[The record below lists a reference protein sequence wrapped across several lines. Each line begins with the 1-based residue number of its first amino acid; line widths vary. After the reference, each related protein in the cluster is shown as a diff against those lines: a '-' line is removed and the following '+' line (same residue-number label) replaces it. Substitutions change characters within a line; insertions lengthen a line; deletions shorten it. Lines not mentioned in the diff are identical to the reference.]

1 MSSAEEYYGRAV
13 ALVSAIR
20 DDADIL
26 AEVAAKA
33 TEAIR
38 AGHRVYANVTTGHM
52 PTSELVN
59 EREGNP
65 SLFEFTGHDVC
76 SPEQFAAMRAGD
88 VLLTNHVG
96 NQELEA
102 REAGVYVVVFTTCY
116 FNNRNTPPGEVAP
129 NENDWMPEDVASR
142 VIDSHISWEQGL
154 VHLPQVPEM
163 AVLPGSSNGT
173 CAIHWMITAEV
184 TQALATGVTPD
195 GSRAREYGGILL
207 TRLADAYSR
216 DGERRAQAA
225 AAMADR
231 IIDGGHYYV
240 RSRNDGVKA
249 ESNGTAQGLKLVNVF
264 EPRPAQ
270 EGGDRDVML
279 IAAVSVNDPQE
290 LSWAEG
296 ARANGNLVLG
306 IGPSHND
313 GLRERCDTYFDDR
326 CAEDAGVLAMPDRD
340 ERVCPV
346 TGIANNVIMHVL
358 MAEFVDE
365 MCRRGGVPCFIMG
378 GYRTGHPEY
387 NGPMQELFA
396 ERGY

>member
-1 MSSAEEYYGRAV
+1 MKSAEEYYQRAIE
-13 ALVSAIR
+13 LLSAIR

-33 TEAIR
+33 TGAIR
-38 AGHRVYANVTTGHM
+38 TGHRVYANVTTGHM
-52 PTSELVN
+52 PTFELIN

-65 SLFEFTGHDVC
+65 AFFEFTGHDVC

-96 NQELEA
+96 REELSA
-102 REAGVYVVVFTTCY
+102 REVGVYVVVFTTCY
-116 FNNRNTPPGEVAP
+116 FNNRNAPPGEVQP
-129 NENDWMPEDVASR
+129 NENDWMPEDVACR

-154 VHLPQVPEM
+154 VHLPEAPEM

-184 TQALATGVTPD
+184 AQALATGETPD
-195 GSRAREYGGILL
+195 GSRAREYVGILL
-207 TRLADAYSR
+207 ERLADAYGR
-216 DGERRAQAA
+216 DHDLRTEVAT
-225 AAMADR
+225 AMADR
-231 IIDGGHYYV
+231 IINGGHYYV
-240 RSRNDGVKA
+240 RSRNEGVKA

-279 IAAVSVNDPQE
+279 IAAVSANDPQE
-290 LSWAEG
+290 LTWAEE
-296 ARANGNLVLG
+296 ARTNGNLVLG

-313 GLRERCDTYFDDR
+313 GLRNRCDMYFDDC
-326 CAEDAGVLAMPDRD
+326 CAEDAGVLAIPGQV
-340 ERVCPV
+340 EKICPV

-358 MAEFVDE
+358 AAEFVDE
-365 MCRRGGVPCFIMG
+365 MCRRGKAPCFIMG
-378 GYRTGHPEY
+378 GYRSAHRAY
-387 NGPMQELFA
+387 NETMQALFE